1 MRRKKDKNFFG
12 FSGKTLKKIGKIL
25 LLLAL
30 LAIFYAVLSSFSS
43 KSYQATGTLKTSSSP
58 VAQQSARTIPDE
70 SLLTYGVSP
79 EILPEELSF
88 EEFLALIDQGLIDKK
103 SITITKQDDSSKITA
118 VVAEKE
124 TVTGKKVSFFAYQG
138 SYLEKRM
145 LEELEKRGIYPKAE
159 SPSGGFNGWFFIFPP
174 IILLIILYIYWARR
188 SAGGEALGG
197 LGGGQQIIP
206 FLKNK
211 ARLLKGG
218 GTVTFNDVAGVE
230 EAKESLQEVVEF
242 LKYPKKFKRVGAK
255 IPKGVLLVG
264 PPGTGKTLLARAVA
278 GEAGVPFFS
287 VSGSAF
293 VEMFVGVGA
302 SRVRDLFSEAK
313 KNAPC
318 ILFIDELDAVGRH
331 RGAGLGGSHDEREQT
346 LNQILVEMDGFDEHT
361 NIVVIAATNRPD
373 ILDPALIRPGRFDRR
388 AILDRPD
395 LKARKAILDVHIKD
409 KPLHQDVD
417 LWAIARQTPG
427 FCGADLANLVNE
439 AAILAAR
446 RNQTQ
451 IRQQELLESI
461 DKVLFGPERKSI
473 IISEK
478 EKRITAFHE
487 AGHALTG
494 WVLPNVDPLHK
505 ITIVPR
511 GMAGGYTVF
520 LPEEDKHLWSES
532 QLKDRIAATFGGLA
546 AEEKIFGEH
555 STGAEDDLK
564 RVREIVRKMVMRYG
578 MLGKEDLA
586 PQAFGKTEEM
596 VFLGKEIH
604 EPRDYS
610 EETAQILD
618 RIINQIISEALE
630 KTRAILDHF
639 EEKLKEVAQVLM
651 EQETLEGEELESLFG
666 DVPKNKWPLED

>member
-1 MRRKKDKNFFG
+1 MRRKKDRNFSG
-12 FSGKTLKKIGKIL
+12 FSGKIPKKAAKIL
-25 LLLAL
+25 LLLFC

-43 KSYQATGTLKTSSSP
+43 RSYQAIESPEGSRVSATPGPALSTS
-58 VAQQSARTIPDE
+58 TE
-70 SLLTYGVSP
+70 SWSTYGVSP

-88 EEFLALIDQGLIDKK
+88 EQFLALIDQGLTDKE
-103 SITITKQDDSSKITA
+103 SITISKQDGWSKITA
-118 VVAEKE
+118 LVAEKE
-124 TVTGKKVSFFAYQG
+124 TATKKKVSFFAYQD

-145 LEELEKRGIYPKAE
+145 LEELEKRKIYPKAE
-159 SPSGGFNGWFFIFPP
+159 PSVGGLNGWFFILFP
-174 IILLIILYIYWARR
+174 IILLIPLYIFLMRR
-188 SAGGEALGG
+188 SATSGF
-197 LGGGQQIIP
+197 GGQQIVS
-206 FLKNK
+206 FLKSR
-211 ARLLKGG
+211 ARLSKGG

-242 LKYPKKFKRVGAK
+242 LKYPKKFKQLGAK

-287 VSGSAF
+287 ISGSEF

-361 NIVVIAATNRPD
+361 NIIVIAATNRPD

-395 LKARKAILDVHIKD
+395 LKARKAILDVHARD

-417 LWAIARQTPG
+417 LWGIARQTPG
-427 FCGADLANLVNE
+427 FCGADLANLLNE
-439 AAILAAR
+439 AAILAGR

-494 WVLPNVDPLHK
+494 WVLPNVDPLRK

-546 AEEKIFGEH
+546 AEEKVFGEH
-555 STGAEDDLK
+555 STGAEGDLK

-586 PQAFGKTEEM
+586 PQAFGKAEEM

-618 RIINQIISEALE
+618 RIINQIILEALE

-639 EEKLKEVAQVLM
+639 EEKLKEIAQALI
-651 EQETLEGEELESLFG
+651 EQETLEGEELERIFG
-666 DVPKNKWPLED
+666 NIPKNKWPLED